1 MREIDLFA
9 LVLAV
14 QSLPF
19 LASVALAALEGS
31 RVNDF
36 AFWHG
41 LEARLGQMLTRR
53 PAVPQS
59 AGARPAVPAD
69 KQIEPAQ

>member
-1 MREIDLFA
+1 
-9 LVLAV
+9 V
-14 QSLPF
+14 
-19 LASVALAALEGS
+19 LEGS

-41 LEARLGQMLTRR
+41 LETRMGQMLTRR
-53 PAVPQS
+53 PAAPETT
-59 AGARPAVPAD
+59 APAPVVE